1 MQLFFPKI
9 FFNFQFIV
17 VNIVLMKILW
27 ILLLLLEKIF
37 HPTMTPINNGF
48 IFLLHLITHSLCEN
62 RHRCHGSWLKIVLKS
77 TSQKKMLLFLSACTR
92 KKFWQNKSF
101 LYLGNRP
108 SGTYIMRWLT
118 VAKNLY
124 IPMFVCVV
132 SKGVKMNG
140 NICNLLVSV
149 RLLNFF
155 LGVKN

>member
-1 MQLFFPKI
+1 MQRREIFSEGAFFFLCSCFLPKI

-27 ILLLLLEKIF
+27 ILLLLLLLEKIF

-77 TSQKKMLLFLSACTR
+77 TSRKKCCFFSACTR

-118 VAKNLY
+118 VAK
-124 IPMFVCVV
+124 
-132 SKGVKMNG
+132 SK
-140 NICNLLVSV
+140 
-149 RLLNFF
+149 
-155 LGVKN
+155 